1 MCMVYYFRL
10 TILKMSVNKVDLSV
24 LPAEIRRV
32 IFSHPVNECSK
43 RNKKFKQE
51 LQLTWF
57 SRCFERALSCNN
69 IYKSR

>member
-10 TILKMSVNKVDLSV
+10 TILKLSVNKVDLSV
-24 LPAEIRRV
+24 LLAEIRRV
-32 IFSHPVNECSK
+32 IFFHLVNECSR

-57 SRCFERALSCNN
+57 SRCLKELCLATIFT
-69 IYKSR
+69 